1 MVSLEIFDLIL
12 MKNEVGG
19 GIIRESKW
27 EGEKSAEFIN
37 LNSICIINLNVNQW
51 KCCNFKSISW
61 IATI

>member
-27 EGEKSAEFIN
+27 EGEK
-37 LNSICIINLNVNQW
+37 
-51 KCCNFKSISW
+51 
-61 IATI
+61 